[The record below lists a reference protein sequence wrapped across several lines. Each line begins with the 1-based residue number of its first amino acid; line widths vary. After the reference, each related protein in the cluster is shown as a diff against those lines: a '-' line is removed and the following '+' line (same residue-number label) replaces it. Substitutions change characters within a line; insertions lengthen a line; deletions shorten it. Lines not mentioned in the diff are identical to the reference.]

1 MEEKLLEA
9 LYQIIRPEKVEKF
22 DEIAAERTRHVTVA
36 VENIYQE
43 HNASAVIRSCDCF
56 GIQDVHVIE
65 KTNKFTLNKDIALGA
80 GQWITYHQHSNTDNP
95 TIDCIKTLKE
105 KGYKIIAT
113 TPHTDAYTI
122 NDVPIDE
129 PVAILFGTEQE
140 GLSEEA
146 LEMADYYVRI
156 PMVGFTESFNIS
168 VSAALTMNTIRTR
181 LESQNDFEWKLSK
194 EEQTKLKI
202 EWCKNVMRHPEA
214 TIRDFIRRIKEEE
227 SE

>member
-1 MEEKLLEA
+1 ML
-9 LYQIIRPEKVEKF
+9 F
-22 DEIAAERTRHVTVA
+22 
-36 VENIYQE
+36 
-43 HNASAVIRSCDCF
+43 RS
-56 GIQDVHVIE
+56 
-65 KTNKFTLNKDIALGA
+65 
-80 GQWITYHQHSNTDNP
+80 
-95 TIDCIKTLKE
+95 DCIKTLKE

-129 PVAILFGTEQE
+129 PIAILFGTEQE
-140 GLSEEA
+140 GLSDEA

-156 PMVGFTESFNIS
+156 PMVGFTESFKIT
-168 VSAALTMNTIRTR
+168 VSAALTMNTMRTR
-181 LESQNDFEWKLSK
+181 VASQNNYEWKLSK